1 MITTAPKDNLILST
15 AAFCLWDIPIQEK
28 LENCH
33 QLGFSNVQIAISTI
47 NMLKNFTSSL
57 NSISQIDKF
66 KDVSLH
72 APWCGIK
79 YGKNKSTVKIFD
91 YLKYIDKHLPISR
104 YVFNYDCISD
114 AEVLYKS
121 GLKIMIR
128 NPVKPDS
135 WNRYKAEIHENHIP
149 AVFDL
154 NKALRNNYPI
164 NSMIEE
170 IRDSVSEI
178 HVSGF
183 FNGENRM
190 PVVSSRQE
198 YMLNY
203 LAQFNSGEI
212 PIIIE
217 GLFSPKNF
225 PSIIAEKNLIKKH
238 CIQ

>member
-1 MITTAPKDNLILST
+1 MIDTSKDNLILST

-33 QLGFSNVQIAISTI
+33 QLGFRKVQIALSTI
-47 NMLKNFTSSL
+47 KMLENFTASL
-57 NSISQIDKF
+57 KHIPQINNF
-66 KDVSLH
+66 KDVSIH

-79 YGKNKSTVKIFD
+79 YGRNKSSFEILD
-91 YLKYIDKHLPISR
+91 YLKHIDKYLPISR
-104 YVFNYDCISD
+104 YVFNYDCILD
-114 AEVLYKS
+114 AEILYKS

-135 WNRYKAEIHENHIP
+135 WNRYKAEIYEKSIP

-154 NKALRNNYPI
+154 NKAARNNYPI

-183 FNGENRM
+183 IDGKNRM
-190 PVVSSRQE
+190 PVVSSKQE
-198 YMLNY
+198 YLLNY
-203 LAQFNSGEI
+203 LAQFNTGEI

-225 PSIIAEKNLIKKH
+225 PSIIAEKNLINKH
-238 CIQ
+238 CI